1 MPSTERFWHTTK
13 SAFLATEGCGTVGFE
28 KSMRTVTIFG
38 ARIKLGAHID
48 DFVIARANQ
57 QYLTLSVHAIGT
69 LVKAPMRGL
78 YNTTCVVMH
87 DVDKGTTYLS

>member
-13 SAFLATEGCGTVGFE
+13 SAFLATEGCATVGFD
-28 KSMRTVTIFG
+28 KSMWTVTIDG
-38 ARIKLGAHID
+38 ARILLGAHID
-48 DFVIARANQ
+48 DFVIASPISR
-57 QYLTLSVHAIGT
+57 YLTLSVHAIGT

-87 DVDKGTTYLS
+87 DADKGTTYLS